1 MERMTIAPRG
11 DWKARAE
18 KLGFRFHTID
28 GEPYWTEDAC
38 YVFTAV
44 EIDEIEAATEELEK
58 MCLQVVER
66 LVKEGRYDLI
76 GLDDTAA
83 ALVESSW
90 KRFDKNLYGRFDL
103 AVRPGEKP
111 KMLEYNAD
119 TPTALFEASVVQW
132 EWLQALYPTADQFNS
147 IHEKL
152 IDGWQNFGLAS
163 PLVHFTCVRDHDEDR
178 GTVDY
183 MRDTALQAG
192 LTPEFLFIDEIGW
205 GGNGFYDVQDRPI
218 ETLFKLYPWEWLMRE
233 EFAKNIV
240 KSSTQII
247 EPAWKMVLSNKAM
260 LPLLWDMFKGHPN
273 LLASAFTP
281 EEIEGPLVEK
291 PALGREGGNVRLY
304 ERGYAAG
311 ATTRSEGAYGQ
322 ERKIYQAYAKLPEFD
337 GNFPVVGSWVVASNP
352 AGIGLREDDGPIT
365 RNTSRFV
372 PHLFR

>member
-18 KLGFRFHTID
+18 ELGFRFHTID
-28 GEPYWTEDAC
+28 GEPYWTENAC
-38 YVFTAV
+38 YVFTAA
-44 EIDEIEAATEELEK
+44 EIDEIEAASEALEK
-58 MCLQVVER
+58 MCLQVVDR
-66 LVKEGRYDLI
+66 LVKEGRYDLL
-76 GLDDTAA
+76 GLDDKAA
-83 ALVESSW
+83 QLIESSW

-103 AVRPGEKP
+103 VVRPGETP

-119 TPTALFEASVVQW
+119 TPTALFEASVIQW

-152 IDGWQNFGLAS
+152 IDAWRNFGLKS
-163 PLVHFTCVRDHDEDR
+163 PRVHFTCVRDHDEDR

-183 MRDTALQAG
+183 LRDTATQAG
-192 LTPEFLFIDEIGW
+192 IEAEFLFIDEIGW
-205 GGNGFYDVQDRPI
+205 GGNGFYDLQDKPI

-233 EFAKNIV
+233 EFAANIA
-240 KSSTQII
+240 KSQTQII

-273 LLASAFTP
+273 LLPAAFSP

-291 PALGREGGNVRLY
+291 PVLGREGGNVRLF
-304 ERGYAAG
+304 ERGFEAG
-311 ATTRSEGAYGQ
+311 ATQRSDGAYDK
-322 ERKIYQAYAKLPEFD
+322 ERKVYQAYAKLPEFS
-337 GNFPVVGSWVVASNP
+337 GNFPVVGSWMIASNP
-352 AGIGLREDDGPIT
+352 AGIGLREDNGPIT